1 MPRKLIKRYAPN
13 YEHVRKSR
21 CLRLFGTLLH
31 DPNLWHLNR
40 RSVSGAVAVGLFW
53 AIIPIPL
60 QMVAAA
66 ATAILLRVNLPIS
79 VALVWISN
87 PLTIPPIF
95 YFCYVIGTWLMG
107 KPDTH
112 GEFEFSLQWIQA
124 SLGQIWQPLYLG
136 SFLVGTILAVTGFF
150 GMRTFWHLYVMH
162 KYRKRQPSKL
172 PNMPSRS

>member
-1 MPRKLIKRYAPN
+1 MPRQLIKRYAPN
-13 YEHVRKSR
+13 YEHVRKNW
-21 CLRLFGTLLH
+21 CVRLFGTLLH

-66 ATAILLRVNLPIS
+66 AVAIFARVNLPVS
-79 VALVWISN
+79 VALVWITN
-87 PLTIPPIF
+87 PFTIPPVF
-95 YFCYVIGTWLMG
+95 YGTYVVGTWLLG

-112 GEFEFSLQWIQA
+112 GEFEFSLNWIQA

-136 SFLVGTILAVTGFF
+136 SFLVAIVLALIGFF
-150 GMRTFWHLYVMH
+150 SMRIFWHLYVLH
-162 KYRKRQPSKL
+162 KYRKRQPSKV
-172 PNMPSRS
+172 PNAPSRS